1 MLPKLIIAT
10 SKYKTLNSYRHET
23 QVNGHDKMQDD
34 LEGKA
39 VVLKK
44 YEPSGIRHCLR
55 ERKDPRFDPPAWAIK
70 KR

>member
-10 SKYKTLNSYRHET
+10 TKYKTLNSYRHET
-23 QVNGHDKMQDD
+23 QVNGHDKMQYD

-44 YEPSGIRHCLR
+44 YEPSGIRHCL
-55 ERKDPRFDPPAWAIK
+55 
-70 KR
+70 